1 MSILINNNMEVD
13 GIMLDST
20 NYEFMQA
27 LAIAEATDQN
37 LYLTGKAGSGKT
49 YFLKYLKKVCKKE
62 MVILAPTGVAAIN
75 AGGQTIHSFFGLA
88 PSIYVPN
95 DKRFSD
101 FIKAEDIEKASVLD
115 NYNFSSEKAQ
125 MICNLDMIIIDEV
138 SMVRADLMDA
148 IDMLLRMYRRNNLPF
163 GGVQML
169 FIGDAFQIPPVVEKK
184 DSALLYRF
192 YESEHFFNSRVLRAN
207 PPLYLEL
214 KKIYRQK
221 DRAFIDLLNRVRVN
235 EMRSEDYLTLNS
247 RYDPRFRPSEKEHY
261 IMLATTNKKVLA
273 HNNNRL
279 FELPGEE
286 KIYMADIEG
295 DFTFR
300 DFPADYELHLKVGAQ
315 VMFVK
320 NNWDKDYY
328 NGKIGRVVAMDG
340 QQIVVETEDEDGD
353 TRIINVAREIWEK
366 VEYAWDEEAG
376 CVKETTVGSFMQF
389 PLKLAWAI
397 TVHKSQGLT
406 FDKVIADIGDSF
418 AAGQAYVALSRCT
431 SLEGLVLISPITP
444 MSIRTD
450 PHVVEFSKIESP
462 EDDIIEEICEADDN
476 DLPNVETVDVLVNVL
491 RSLDEE
497 RIRYVTKDT
506 AYSLIKIPADPDGY
520 FVVAITNRF
529 CDPNDIDGFGA
540 FEIYHSESGKTL
552 LFHYPYP
559 DEEQIVPGENIYT
572 FISEPIPMKDILG
585 DDYVYD
591 KSKEDFIAITIF
603 HNLVKKF
610 QDTHEICSIAEALGK
625 EED

>member
-49 YFLKYLKKVCKKE
+49 HFLKYLKKVCKKE

-125 MICNLDMIIIDEV
+125 MICHLDMIIIDEV

-184 DSALLYRF
+184 DSALLYQF
-192 YESEHFFNSRVLRAN
+192 YQSEHFFNSRVLRAN

-221 DRAFIDLLNRVRVN
+221 DRAFIELLNRVRVN
-235 EMRSEDYLTLNS
+235 DMRKEDYQLLNS
-247 RYDPRFRPSEKEHY
+247 RYEPGFRPKEKDRY
-261 IMLATTNKKVLA
+261 IMLASTNKKVLA
-273 HNNNRL
+273 YNNNRL

-286 KIYMADIEG
+286 RVYNASIEG
-295 DFTFR
+295 DFNFR
-300 DFPADYELHLKVGAQ
+300 DFPAEYELHLKEGAQ

-320 NNWDKDYY
+320 NNWEKEYY
-328 NGKIGRVVAMDG
+328 NGQIGRIAAMDSE
-340 QQIVVETEDEDGD
+340 QIIVEVEDKDGD

-366 VEYAWDEEAG
+366 VEYVWDDEEG
-376 CVKETTVGSFMQF
+376 CVKETTVGSFVQF

-406 FDKVIADIGDSF
+406 FEKVIADIGDSF

-431 SLEGLVLISPITP
+431 TLEGLVLISPITP
-444 MSIRTD
+444 ISIRTD
-450 PHVVEFSKIESP
+450 RYVVEFSKTESP
-462 EDDIIEEICEADDN
+462 EDDVLEKISDADDN
-476 DLPNVETVDVLVNVL
+476 DLPNVETVDVLVNVI
-491 RSLDEE
+491 RSLDET
-497 RIRYVTKDT
+497 RIHNVTEDY

-572 FISEPIPMKDILG
+572 FISDPIPMKNILG
-585 DDYVYD
+585 EDYVYD
-591 KSKEDFIAITIF
+591 KSKEDFIAVTIY

-610 QDTHEICSIAEALGK
+610 QDTHGICSIAEALGK
-625 EED
+625 EEE

>member
-1 MSILINNNMEVD
+1 MSIVINNNMEVD
-13 GIMLDST
+13 GIVLDST

-27 LAIAEATDQN
+27 LAIAQSTDKN

-49 YFLKYLKKVCKKE
+49 FFLKYLKKVCRKE

-95 DKRFSD
+95 DRRFSD

-115 NYNFSSEKAQ
+115 NYHFSGEKAQ
-125 MICNLDMIIIDEV
+125 MICHLDMIIIDEV

-184 DSALLYRF
+184 DSGLLYQF
-192 YESEHFFNSRVLRAN
+192 YQSEHFFNSRVLRAN

-221 DRAFIDLLNRVRVN
+221 DREFIELLNRVRVN
-235 EMRSEDYLTLNS
+235 NMRMKDYQLLNS
-247 RYDPRFRPSEKEHY
+247 RYQPKFRPEDRDRY
-261 IMLATTNKKVLA
+261 ILLATTNKKVLA
-273 HNNNRL
+273 YNNNRL

-286 KIYMADIEG
+286 KVYVADVEG
-295 DFTFR
+295 DFSPK
-300 DFPADYELHLKVGAQ
+300 DSPAEVELRLKEGAQ

-320 NNWDKDYY
+320 NNWDKEYY
-328 NGKIGRVVAMDG
+328 NGQIGRVAAMDS
-340 QQIVVETEDEDGD
+340 QQIIVEVEDADGD

-366 VEYAWDEEAG
+366 VEYVWDDEEE

-406 FDKVIADIGDSF
+406 FEKVIADIGDSF

-431 SLEGLVLISPITP
+431 SLEGLVLISPVTP

-450 PHVVEFSKIESP
+450 RYVVEFSKTESP
-462 EDDIIEEICEADDN
+462 EDDINEEISSADEN

-497 RIRYVTKDT
+497 RFKFETDDS
-506 AYSLIKIPADPDGY
+506 AYSLIKIPADLDGY
-520 FVVAITNRF
+520 FVVGITNMF
-529 CDPNDIDGFGA
+529 YDPDDIDGFGS
-540 FEIYHSESGKTL
+540 FEIHHKETGRTL
-552 LFHYPYP
+552 TFYYPYP
-559 DEEQIVPGENIYT
+559 DEDQVVSGENLYT

-585 DDYVYD
+585 EDYVYD
-591 KSKEDFIAITIF
+591 KSKEDSITITIC
-603 HNLVKKF
+603 HNLKEKY
-610 QDTHEICSIAEALGK
+610 QDIHAICSIAEALGK
-625 EED
+625 E

>member
-1 MSILINNNMEVD
+1 MSTLINNNMEVD
-13 GIMLDST
+13 GIILDST

-27 LAIAEATDQN
+27 LAIAESTDQN

-192 YESEHFFNSRVLRAN
+192 YESEHFFNSRILRAN

-221 DRAFIDLLNRVRVN
+221 DRKFIELLNRVRVN
-235 EMRSEDYLTLNS
+235 EMRSEDYIMLDS
-247 RYDPRFRPSEKEHY
+247 HYDPRFCPSEKEHY

-273 HNNNRL
+273 YNNNRL
-279 FELPGEE
+279 FELAGQERV
-286 KIYMADIEG
+286 YNASIEG
-295 DFTFR
+295 DFNFR
-300 DFPADYELHLKVGAQ
+300 DFPAEYELHLKEGAQ

-320 NNWDKDYY
+320 NNWEKEYY
-328 NGKIGRVVAMDG
+328 NGQIGRIAAMDSE
-340 QQIVVETEDEDGD
+340 QIIVEVEDKDGD

-366 VEYAWDEEAG
+366 VEYVWDEEEG
-376 CVKETTVGSFMQF
+376 CVKETTVGSFVQF

-406 FDKVIADIGDSF
+406 FEKVIADIGDSF

-431 SLEGLVLISPITP
+431 SLEDLVLISPITP

-450 PHVVEFSKIESP
+450 RYVVEFSKTEST
-462 EDDIIEEICEADDN
+462 EDDVLEKISDADDN
-476 DLPNVETVDVLVNVL
+476 DLSNVETVDVLVNVI
-491 RSLDEE
+491 RSLDET
-497 RIRYVTKDT
+497 RIHNVTEDC
-506 AYSLIKIPADPDGY
+506 AYSLIKIPADLDAY

-529 CDPNDIDGFGA
+529 CDTNDIEGFGA
-540 FEIYHSESGKTL
+540 FEIYHSKAGKKL
-552 LFHYPYP
+552 FFHYPYP
-559 DEEQIVPGENIYT
+559 DEEQIVPGEQIYT

-585 DDYVYD
+585 EDYVFD
-591 KSKEDFIAITIF
+591 KSKEDSIAITIF

-610 QDTHEICSIAEALGK
+610 QDTHEICSIAEALGL
-625 EED
+625 EEE

>member
-27 LAIAEATDQN
+27 LAIAESTDQN

-49 YFLKYLKKVCKKE
+49 YFLKYLRKVCKKE

-115 NYNFSSEKAQ
+115 NYNFSSEKAR
-125 MICNLDMIIIDEV
+125 MICNLDMIVIDEV

-148 IDMLLRMYRRNNLPF
+148 IDMLLRIYRRNNLPF

-169 FIGDAFQIPPVVEKK
+169 LIGDAFQIPPVVEKK
-184 DSALLYRF
+184 DSALLYQF

-221 DRAFIDLLNRVRVN
+221 DRKFIELLNRVRVN
-235 EMRSEDYLTLNS
+235 EMRSEDYLMLNS
-247 RYDPRFRPSEKEHY
+247 RYLPKFRPNEKDRY

-273 HNNNRL
+273 YNNNRL
-279 FELPGEE
+279 IELPGEE
-286 KIYMADIEG
+286 RVYEAGVEG
-295 DFTFR
+295 DFNFR
-300 DFPADYELHLKVGAQ
+300 DFPADYELHLKEGAQ

-340 QQIVVETEDEDGD
+340 QQITVETEDEDGD
-353 TRIINVAREIWEK
+353 TRIINVSREIWEK
-366 VEYAWDEEAG
+366 VEYVWDDEEG

-406 FDKVIADIGDSF
+406 FEKVIVDIGDSF

-431 SLEGLVLISPITP
+431 SLEGLVLISHITP
-444 MSIRTD
+444 TSIRTD
-450 PHVVEFSKIESP
+450 PHVVEFSKTESS
-462 EDDIIEEICEADDN
+462 EDDILEEICEADDN
-476 DLPNVETVDVLVNVL
+476 DLPNVETLDVLVNVL

-497 RIRYVTKDT
+497 RIKYITKDT
-506 AYSLIKIPADPDGY
+506 AYSLIKIPADLDAY
-520 FVVAITNRF
+520 FVVGITNMF
-529 CDPNDIDGFGA
+529 DDLNDINGFGT
-540 FEIYHSESGKTL
+540 FEIYHKETGKTL

-559 DEEQIVPGENIYT
+559 DEEQIVRGENIYT
-572 FISEPIPMKDILG
+572 FITEPIPMIDILG
-585 DDYVYD
+585 EDYVFD
-591 KSKEDFIAITIF
+591 KSKEDYITITIS

-625 EED
+625 K

>member
-1 MSILINNNMEVD
+1 MSTLINNNMEVD

-27 LAIAEATDQN
+27 LAIAESTDQN

-125 MICNLDMIIIDEV
+125 MICHLDMIIIDEV

-184 DSALLYRF
+184 DSALLYQF
-192 YESEHFFNSRVLRAN
+192 YQSEHFFNSRVLRAN

-221 DRAFIDLLNRVRVN
+221 DRAFIELLNRVRVN
-235 EMRSEDYLTLNS
+235 DMRKEDYQLLNS
-247 RYDPRFRPSEKEHY
+247 RYEPGFRPKEKDRY

-273 HNNNRL
+273 YNNNRL

-286 KIYMADIEG
+286 RVYNASIEG
-295 DFTFR
+295 DFNFR
-300 DFPADYELHLKVGAQ
+300 DFPAEYELHLKEGAQ

-366 VEYAWDEEAG
+366 VEYVWDEEEG
-376 CVKETTVGSFMQF
+376 CVKETTVGSFVQF

-406 FDKVIADIGDSF
+406 FEKVIADIGDSF
-418 AAGQAYVALSRCT
+418 ASGQAYVALSRCT

-450 PHVVEFSKIESP
+450 RYVVEFSKTEST
-462 EDDIIEEICEADDN
+462 EDDVLEKISDADDN
-476 DLPNVETVDVLVNVL
+476 DLPNVETVDVLVNVI
-491 RSLDEE
+491 RSLDET
-497 RIRYVTKDT
+497 RIHNVTEDC
-506 AYSLIKIPADPDGY
+506 AYSLIKIPADLDAY

-529 CDPNDIDGFGA
+529 CDTNDIEGFGA
-540 FEIYHSESGKTL
+540 FEIFHKETGKTL
-552 LFHYPYP
+552 LFYYPYP
-559 DEEQIVPGENIYT
+559 DEEQIVSGENIYT
-572 FISEPIPMKDILG
+572 FISQPIPMKDILG
-585 DDYVYD
+585 EDYVFD
-591 KSKEDFIAITIF
+591 KSKEDSIAITIF

-610 QDTHEICSIAEALGK
+610 QDTHEICSIAEALGL
-625 EED
+625 EEE

>member
-1 MSILINNNMEVD
+1 MEVD
-13 GIMLDST
+13 GIILDST

-27 LAIAEATDQN
+27 LAIAESTDQN

-115 NYNFSSEKAQ
+115 NYYFSSEKAQ
-125 MICNLDMIIIDEV
+125 MICHLDMIIIDEV

-221 DRAFIDLLNRVRVN
+221 DRKFIELLNRVRVN
-235 EMRSEDYLTLNS
+235 EMRSEDYLMLNS
-247 RYDPRFRPSEKEHY
+247 RYLPKFRPNEKDRY

-273 HNNNRL
+273 YNNNRL

-286 KIYMADIEG
+286 KVYEAGIEG
-295 DFTFR
+295 DFNFR
-300 DFPADYELHLKVGAQ
+300 DFPADYELHLKEGAQ

-340 QQIVVETEDEDGD
+340 QQIIVETEDEDGD

-366 VEYAWDEEAG
+366 MEYVWDEEEG
-376 CVKETTVGSFMQF
+376 CVKKTTVGSFMQF

-406 FDKVIADIGDSF
+406 FEKVIADIGDSF

-431 SLEGLVLISPITP
+431 SLEGLILISPITP

-450 PHVVEFSKIESP
+450 HHVVEFSKTESP
-462 EDDIIEEICEADDN
+462 EEDIIEEIFDADDN

-497 RIRYVTKDT
+497 RIVNVTDDT

-540 FEIYHSESGKTL
+540 FEIYHNETGKTL
-552 LFHYPYP
+552 LFYYPYP
-559 DEEQIVPGENIYT
+559 DDEQIVPGENIYT
-572 FISEPIPMKDILG
+572 FISQPIPMIDILG
-585 DDYVYD
+585 EDYVFD

-625 EED
+625 EEE

>member
-13 GIMLDST
+13 GIMLDSN

-115 NYNFSSEKAQ
+115 NYNFSSEKAR
-125 MICNLDMIIIDEV
+125 MICNLDMIVIDEV

-148 IDMLLRMYRRNNLPF
+148 VDMLLRMYRRNNLPF

-221 DRAFIDLLNRVRVN
+221 DRKFIELLNRVRVN
-235 EMRSEDYLTLNS
+235 EMRSEDYIMLNS

-279 FELPGEE
+279 HELPGEE
-286 KIYMADIEG
+286 KAYMADIEG

-340 QQIVVETEDEDGD
+340 QQIIVETEDEDGD

-366 VEYAWDEEAG
+366 MEYVWDEEEG
-376 CVKETTVGSFMQF
+376 CVKKTTVGSFMQF

-406 FDKVIADIGDSF
+406 FEKVIADIGDSF

-431 SLEGLVLISPITP
+431 SLEGLILISPITP

-450 PHVVEFSKIESP
+450 HHVVEFSKTESP
-462 EDDIIEEICEADDN
+462 EEDIIEEIFDADDN

-497 RIRYVTKDT
+497 RIVNVTDDT

-540 FEIYHSESGKTL
+540 FEIYHNETGKTL
-552 LFHYPYP
+552 LFYYPYP
-559 DEEQIVPGENIYT
+559 DDEQIVPGENIYT
-572 FISEPIPMKDILG
+572 FISQPIPMIDILG
-585 DDYVYD
+585 EDYVFD

-625 EED
+625 EEE

>member
-1 MSILINNNMEVD
+1 MSIVINNNMEVD
-13 GIMLDST
+13 GIVLDAT
-20 NYEFMQA
+20 IYEFMLA
-27 LAIAEATDQN
+27 LAIAQSTDSN

-49 YFLKYLKKVCKKE
+49 FFLKYLKKVCRKE

-115 NYNFSSEKAQ
+115 NYHFGSEKAQ
-125 MICNLDMIIIDEV
+125 IICHLDMIIIDEV

-184 DSALLYRF
+184 GSALLYRF
-192 YESEHFFNSRVLRAN
+192 YQSEHFFNSRVLRAN

-214 KKIYRQK
+214 KTIYRQK
-221 DRAFIDLLNRVRVN
+221 DQAFIELLNRVRVN
-235 EMRSEDYLTLNS
+235 DMRKEDYQLLNS
-247 RYDPRFRPSEKEHY
+247 RYKPGFRPIEKERY
-261 IMLATTNKKVLA
+261 IMLATTNKKVLT

-286 KIYMADIEG
+286 SVYVADIEG
-295 DFTFR
+295 DFYFR
-300 DFPADYELHLKVGAQ
+300 DLPAEYELHLKEGAQ

-320 NNWDKDYY
+320 NNWDKGYY
-328 NGKIGRVVAMDG
+328 NGEIGRVAAMDS
-340 QQIVVETEDEDGD
+340 QQIIIETEDEDGD
-353 TRIINVAREIWEK
+353 TRLISVAREIWEK
-366 VEYAWDEEAG
+366 VEYVWDEEEG

-406 FDKVIADIGDSF
+406 FEKVIADIGDSF

-431 SLEGLVLISPITP
+431 SLEGLVLISPVTP

-450 PHVVEFSKIESP
+450 RYVVEFSKTETP
-462 EDDIIEEICEADDN
+462 EDDILKEISDADDN
-476 DLPNVETVDVLVNVL
+476 DLPNVETVDVLVNVIS
-491 RSLDEE
+491 SLDEV
-497 RIRYVTKDT
+497 RIKYVTDDS
-506 AYSLIKIPADPDGY
+506 AYSLIKIPADLDGY

-529 CDPNDIDGFGA
+529 YDPNHIDGFGA
-540 FEIYHSESGKTL
+540 FEIYHKETGNALTL
-552 LFHYPYP
+552 YYPYP
-559 DEEQIVPGENIYT
+559 DKDQIAPGENIYT
-572 FISEPIPMKDILG
+572 FISEPIPMKVILG
-585 DDYVYD
+585 ENYVYD
-591 KSKEDFIAITIF
+591 KSKEDFIDITIF
-603 HNLVKKF
+603 HNMV
-610 QDTHEICSIAEALGK
+610 QHYQVTHSICSIEEALGK
-625 EED
+625 E

>member
-1 MSILINNNMEVD
+1 
-13 GIMLDST
+13 
-20 NYEFMQA
+20 MQ
-27 LAIAEATDQN
+27 EGNGHPRSNGRSRHQ
-37 LYLTGKAGSGKT
+37 
-49 YFLKYLKKVCKKE
+49 CRWPE
-62 MVILAPTGVAAIN
+62 
-75 AGGQTIHSFFGLA
+75 TIHSFFGLA

-125 MICNLDMIIIDEV
+125 MICHLDMIIIDEV

-184 DSALLYRF
+184 DSALLYQF
-192 YESEHFFNSRVLRAN
+192 YQSEHFFNSRVLRAN

-221 DRAFIDLLNRVRVN
+221 DRAFIELLNRVRVN
-235 EMRSEDYLTLNS
+235 DMRKEDYQLLNS
-247 RYDPRFRPSEKEHY
+247 RYEPGFRPKEKDRY
-261 IMLATTNKKVLA
+261 VMLATTNKKVLA
-273 HNNNRL
+273 YNNNRL

-286 KIYMADIEG
+286 RVYNASIEG
-295 DFTFR
+295 DFNFR
-300 DFPADYELHLKVGAQ
+300 DFPAEYDLHLKEGAQ

-320 NNWDKDYY
+320 NNWEKEYY
-328 NGKIGRVVAMDG
+328 NGQIGRIAAMDSE
-340 QQIVVETEDEDGD
+340 QIIVEVEDKDGD

-366 VEYAWDEEAG
+366 VEYVWDDEEG
-376 CVKETTVGSFMQF
+376 CVKETTVGSFVQF

-406 FDKVIADIGDSF
+406 FEKVIADIGDSF

-431 SLEGLVLISPITP
+431 TLEGLVLISPITP

-450 PHVVEFSKIESP
+450 RYVVEFSKTESP
-462 EDDIIEEICEADDN
+462 EDDVLEKISDADDN
-476 DLPNVETVDVLVNVL
+476 DLPNVETVDVLVNVI
-491 RSLDEE
+491 RSLDET
-497 RIRYVTKDT
+497 RIHNVTEDC
-506 AYSLIKIPADPDGY
+506 AYSLIKIPADLDAY

-529 CDPNDIDGFGA
+529 CDTNDIEGFGA
-540 FEIYHSESGKTL
+540 FEIYHSTTGKKL
-552 LFHYPYP
+552 FFHYPYP
-559 DEEQIVPGENIYT
+559 DEEQIVPGEQIYT
-572 FISEPIPMKDILG
+572 FISEPIPMKNILG
-585 DDYVYD
+585 EDYVYD
-591 KSKEDFIAITIF
+591 KSKDDHIAINIL
-603 HNLVKKF
+603 HNLVGKF
-610 QDTHEICSIAEALGK
+610 LDVHEICSIAEALGK
-625 EED
+625 EEV